1 MEVSTARHSCLEGT
15 VAKLEATA
23 ATCEKEVEQARI
35 ERDELSK
42 ERQMMLGYIQEMADK
57 YFKLES
63 KLAEQEK
70 ESKNEIERL
79 SKEFQQGQ
87 QVVQDSVEARRR
99 MRDEL
104 DKVKQ
109 VLAITEGALANERS
123 INNGLRTE
131 MANSEVNQSTSSQAI
146 ETLEQNLERITVE
159 KEEVVKDYVKIQ
171 DERAQLRAI
180 ISVSVALEHKGWFL
194 IVDRNKI
201 IS

>member
-131 MANSEVNQSTSSQAI
+131 MANS
-146 ETLEQNLERITVE
+146 
-159 KEEVVKDYVKIQ
+159 
-171 DERAQLRAI
+171 
-180 ISVSVALEHKGWFL
+180 
-194 IVDRNKI
+194 
-201 IS
+201 